1 MKYVPFILQNLA
13 RNPLRTLL
21 TVTAIAFAINLV
33 SLLRTL
39 PGGMDLMLN
48 EFASKTRM
56 SVTNEAGL
64 VYPLPYAHLQKI
76 AALDGVEAAASW
88 TWLGGAYDVNE
99 GVTFP
104 SFAIEPEGLAGV
116 WPDWPIAAEA
126 HRAFARQ
133 RNAALAGQA
142 IMERYGWQ
150 VGDLVTLV
158 GTAFPVTL
166 EFEIVGTIDGS
177 GMPIFYFQREYLDQ
191 ALQAQG
197 SRLDS
202 AGTFWIRARDP
213 AAVASL
219 QREIEALFRHSAAS
233 AVAQTEKSYLG
244 TLFTY
249 LEDFLFLIL
258 VVTALVALCVVF
270 IASNTASLSIR
281 ERSGEIGVL
290 RALGFPR
297 RTVFSLLIAETTLLA
312 AVAGALG
319 TCSAM
324 GLASWLRASRFAA
337 ELPPLGVFSV
347 DASIVLSSLGF
358 SLAIGVI
365 AGLLPSLQ
373 AARLEP
379 ALALRMLD

>member
-1 MKYVPFILQNLA
+1 MKYLPFILQNLA

-21 TVTAIAFAINLV
+21 TIAAFAFAIALV

-39 PGGMDLMLN
+39 PGGMDRMLN
-48 EFASKTRM
+48 EFASKARV
-56 SVTNEAGL
+56 SVTNEAGSG
-64 VYPLPYAHLQKI
+64 YPLPYAHLQKI

-126 HRAFARQ
+126 HLAFARQ

-142 IMERYGWQ
+142 IMERYGWE

-166 EFEIVGTIDGS
+166 EFEIVGTVDGS
-177 GMPIFYFQREYLDQ
+177 GMPLFYFQREYLDQ
-191 ALQAQG
+191 ALRSQG
-197 SRLDS
+197 SGLDS
-202 AGTFWIRARDP
+202 AALFWIRARDP
-213 AAVASL
+213 IAVARL

-233 AVAQTEKSYLG
+233 AVAQTEKSFLG
-244 TLFTY
+244 AVFTF
-249 LEDFLFLIL
+249 LEDFLFLLL
-258 VVTALVALCVVF
+258 VVTALIALCVVF

-281 ERSGEIGVL
+281 ERQGEIGVL

-297 RTVFSLLIAETTLLA
+297 RTVFGLLVAETTLLA

-324 GLASWLRASRFAA
+324 GLTSWLRASRFAA
-337 ELPPLGVFSV
+337 EFGPLGAFSI
-347 DASIVLSSLGF
+347 DASIVLSSLRL

-379 ALALRMLD
+379 AQALRMLD

>member
-1 MKYVPFILQNLA
+1 
-13 RNPLRTLL
+13 
-21 TVTAIAFAINLV
+21 
-33 SLLRTL
+33 
-39 PGGMDLMLN
+39 MDRMLN
-48 EFASKTRM
+48 EYASKTRV

-76 AALDGVEAAASW
+76 AALEAVEAAASW
-88 TWLGGAYDVNE
+88 TWLGGAHDVDE

-104 SFAIEPEGLAGV
+104 TFAIEPEGLAGV
-116 WPDWPIAAEA
+116 WPDWAIAAEA
-126 HRAFARQ
+126 HTAFARQ
-133 RNAALAGQA
+133 RNAAIVGRATL
-142 IMERYGWQ
+142 ERNAWK

-166 EFEIVGTIDGS
+166 EFQIVGTIEGA
-177 GMPIFYFQREYLDQ
+177 GNPLFFFQREYLDQ
-191 ALQAQG
+191 ALRALG
-197 SRLDS
+197 SGLDS

-213 AAVASL
+213 IAVARL

-244 TLFTY
+244 AVFTF
-249 LEDFLFLIL
+249 LEDFLFLVL

-297 RTVFSLLIAETTLLA
+297 RTVFGLLVAETTLLA
-312 AVAGALG
+312 GVAGALG

-324 GLASWLRASRFAA
+324 GLTSWLRASRFAA
-337 ELPPLGVFSV
+337 EFGPLGAFRV

-358 SLAIGVI
+358 SLLIGVI

-379 ALALRMLD
+379 AQALRMLD